1 MTDTSKFYKRLEEHV
16 SSLFESHDSSHLV
29 FHNIEHTRTVV
40 IRSSEI
46 AGHYNISDA
55 DMRIL
60 QMASWF
66 HDTGYLIGPP
76 ALHEENSVKLMRE
89 FAEIQGLPE
98 YEADTAA
105 DCIMATKKLKDPE
118 TLLQKIVCD
127 ADSYH
132 LGTSQFKETNK
143 AVYEEFYG
151 KPGIDKSK
159 AAFRDETISMLA
171 RHRFYTDYCNELLTD
186 IKLKNMKSLEKKAAK
201 KQKQQEKKAAEAAAV
216 AQQDVSTTPGE
227 EPAMPVITE
236 KKSGTTKG
244 MQTMLRLT
252 STNHIQLSEMADNKA
267 NILIS
272 VNAIIISIIISV
284 LLRKLQTDPYLTIP
298 TLVFL
303 FFSVVTMVLGILAT
317 RPKTNTGIF
326 ADEDVA
332 NKKTNLLFFGNFHNM
347 QLMQYE
353 NAMRSMMNDPDYLY
367 GSMVQDIYY
376 LGKVLGRKYKL
387 LRWAYN
393 IFMVGIIISVVLF
406 AFFSMYDGSGG
417 GSGATI
423 KDASASPF

>member
-1 MTDTSKFYKRLEEHV
+1 MSDNSRFYKKLEEYV
-16 SSLFESHDSSHLV
+16 TGLFETHKSDHLI
-29 FHNIEHTRTVV
+29 FHNIDHTRSVV
-40 IRSSEI
+40 ERASEI
-46 AGHYNISDA
+46 AGHYDISDI

-60 QMASWF
+60 QMATWF
-66 HDTGYLIGPP
+66 HDTGYLVAPP
-76 ALHEENSVKLMRE
+76 HLHEENSVELMKE
-89 FAEIQGLPE
+89 FALENSLPQ
-98 YEADTAA
+98 YEVDTAA
-105 DCIMATKKLKDPE
+105 ECIMATKKLKDPE

-127 ADSYH
+127 ADAYH
-132 LGTSQFKETNK
+132 LGTKEFKKTNK
-143 AVYEEFYG
+143 QVYEEFYLHPG
-151 KPGIDKSK
+151 KDKSK
-159 AAFRDETISMLA
+159 AAYRQETIDMLA
-171 RHRFYTDYCNELLTD
+171 KHRYYTDYCNELLND

-201 KQKQQEKKAAEAAAV
+201 KQKQEEKKSEEAV
-216 AQQDVSTTPGE
+216 PEREGHD
-227 EPAMPVITE
+227 MPMISE

-284 LLRKLQTDPYLTIP
+284 LLRKLQTDPYLAIP
-298 TLVFL
+298 TMVFL

-317 RPKTNTGIF
+317 RPKTNTGVF

-347 QLMQYE
+347 ELGQYE
-353 NAMRSMMNDPDYLY
+353 NAMRSMMQDSDYLY
-367 GSMVQDIYY
+367 GSMVQDIYF
-376 LGKVLGRKYKL
+376 LGRVLGRKYKL

-406 AFFSMYDGSGG
+406 AFFSMYNGSDG

>member
-1 MTDTSKFYKRLEEHV
+1 MTDTSKFYKRLEDYV
-16 SSLFESHDSSHLV
+16 SGLFETHEAGHLT
-29 FHNIEHTRTVV
+29 FHNIEHTRSVV
-40 IRSSEI
+40 VRASEI
-46 AGHYNISDA
+46 AGHYDISDA

-60 QMASWF
+60 QMAAWF
-66 HDTGYLIGPP
+66 HDTGYLVGP
-76 ALHEENSVKLMRE
+76 AAEHEENSVLLMKE
-89 FAEIQGLPE
+89 FAEVQSLLPHE
-98 YEADTAA
+98 VESAA
-105 DCIMATKKLKDPE
+105 ACIMATKKLKDPE
-118 TLLQKIVCD
+118 TLLEKILCD

-132 LGTSQFKETNK
+132 LGTKDFKKTNK
-143 AVYEEFYG
+143 DVYDEFYTR
-151 KPGIDKSK
+151 PGIDKSK
-159 AAFRDETISMLA
+159 SEYQQDTIGMLA
-171 RHRFYTDYCNELLTD
+171 RHRYYTDYCSELLTD

-201 KQKQQEKKAAEAAAV
+201 KQKQELKDSKQAEVREQEIEDAGH
-216 AQQDVSTTPGE
+216 D
-227 EPAMPVITE
+227 MPLITE

-284 LLRKLQTDPYLTIP
+284 LLRKLQTDPYLAVP
-298 TLVFL
+298 TMVFL

-347 QLMQYE
+347 ELNQYE
-353 NAMRSMMNDPDYLY
+353 NAMRSMMKDSDYLY

-393 IFMVGIIISVVLF
+393 IFMVGIIISVILF
-406 AFFSMYDGSGG
+406 AFFSMYDGSGA
-417 GSGATI
+417 GSQATI
-423 KDASASPF
+423 KDAGGSPF

>member
-16 SSLFESHDSSHLV
+16 TGLFETHEAGHLT
-29 FHNIEHTRTVV
+29 FHNIEHTRSVV
-40 IRSSEI
+40 IRASEI
-46 AGHYNISDA
+46 AGHYDISDA

-60 QMASWF
+60 QMAAWF
-66 HDTGYLIGPP
+66 HDTGYLVGP
-76 ALHEENSVKLMRE
+76 AAIHEENSVVLMKE
-89 FAEIQGLPE
+89 FAEIHALPS
-98 YEADTAA
+98 YEVEAA
-105 DCIMATKKLKDPE
+105 AACIMATKKLKDPE
-118 TLLQKIVCD
+118 TLLEKIVCD

-132 LGTSQFKETNK
+132 LGTKEFKKTNK
-143 AVYEEFYG
+143 EVYDEFYG
-151 KPGIDKSK
+151 RPGSGKTK
-159 AAFRDETISMLA
+159 DEYRQDTIGMLA
-171 RHRFYTDYCNELLTD
+171 RHRYYTDYCSELLTD

-201 KQKQQEKKAAEAAAV
+201 KQKQEAKKSEV
-216 AQQDVSTTPGE
+216 DEQTPGS
-227 EPAMPVITE
+227 EPHNMPLINE
-236 KKSGTTKG
+236 KSGTTKG

-284 LLRKLQTDPYLTIP
+284 LLRKLQTDPYLAIP
-298 TLVFL
+298 TMVFL

-347 QLMQYE
+347 ELNQYE
-353 NAMRSMMNDPDYLY
+353 NAMRSMMGDSDYLY

-393 IFMVGIIISVVLF
+393 IFMVGIVISVILF
-406 AFFSMYDGSGG
+406 AFFSMYDGSGA
-417 GSGATI
+417 GSQATI
-423 KDASASPF
+423 KDAGTSPF